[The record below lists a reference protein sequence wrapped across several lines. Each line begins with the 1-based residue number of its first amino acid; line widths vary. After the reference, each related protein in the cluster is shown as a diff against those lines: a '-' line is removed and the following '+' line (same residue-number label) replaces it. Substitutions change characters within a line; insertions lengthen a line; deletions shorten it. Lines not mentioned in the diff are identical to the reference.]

1 MDAGRPGFGR
11 GGSYAEAVG
20 AVEPRTGAT
29 RLGPPYPMGRRRDVH
44 ARGSTTVTFQ
54 PAHTSWHRLTENTPV
69 DAATTLFETHRSRLF
84 GLAYRML
91 GTPADAEDIV
101 HEAWLRLHAQDLAA
115 LDDPEAWLVT
125 VTTRLALDRLRR
137 AKAEREHYVGP
148 WLPEPLPDDTG
159 SPDATLERGESLT
172 LSFLLLLERLSPEE
186 RAAFLLHEVF
196 DYSHAEAAAIL
207 DIAEDACRQRVHRA
221 KARLREGRPRF
232 HVDGAMQKRLL
243 ERFVAAMAEPRLDT
257 LRALFAEDAVHVSD
271 GGGVARA
278 TLHPLH
284 GADRL
289 ARLYLQLARNLGG
302 VRYELSML
310 NGEPALFMYDG
321 DVLASAM
328 WVEGDGDRITAI
340 HALRHPEKLARI
352 HAVTKPRASASLH

>member
-1 MDAGRPGFGR
+1 M
-11 GGSYAEAVG
+11 
-20 AVEPRTGAT
+20 
-29 RLGPPYPMGRRRDVH
+29 
-44 ARGSTTVTFQ
+44 
-54 PAHTSWHRLTENTPV
+54 
-69 DAATTLFETHRSRLF
+69 DAATTLFETHRARLF

-91 GTPADAEDIV
+91 GTPADAEDVV
-101 HEAWLRLHAQDLAA
+101 HEAWLRLHAQAPVA

-148 WLPEPLPDDTG
+148 WLPEPLADEADA
-159 SPDATLERGESLT
+159 PDATLERGESLT

-207 DIAEDACRQRVHRA
+207 GIAEDACRQRVHRA
-221 KARLREGRPRF
+221 KARLHEGRPRF
-232 HVDGAMQKRLL
+232 QVDGAAQRRLL

-289 ARLYLQLARNLGG
+289 ARLYLQLARNLAG
-302 VRYELSML
+302 VRYEFTTL
-310 NGEPALFMYDG
+310 NGAPALFMLHG
-321 DVLASAM
+321 DSLASAM
-328 WVEGDGDRITAI
+328 WIECDDEHITAI

-352 HAVTKPRASASLH
+352 HAVTNPAASASLH